1 MVSLILNNN
10 LYKILLINHNINN
23 LLMKHYK
30 IKIINN
36 NNLLIHYNN
45 MQKIYMKICKLV
57 N

>member
-23 LLMKHYK
+23 LLIKYYK

>member
-10 LYKILLINHNINN
+10 LYKILLINQNINN
-23 LLMKHYK
+23 LLMKLYK
-30 IKIINN
+30 IKIVNN

-45 MQKIYMKICKLV
+45 MLKIYMKIYKLV